1 MENGW
6 YYKNFNIAN
15 FSNNIL
21 LNMIGL
27 IKSRVFSEQRKMI
40 AQNKNLLFNKELEI
54 ESS

>member
-6 YYKNFNIAN
+6 YYNNFNIAN

-21 LNMIGL
+21 LNLIGL
-27 IKSRVFSEQRKMI
+27 IKSSLFSEQGKNL

-54 ESS
+54 EFS